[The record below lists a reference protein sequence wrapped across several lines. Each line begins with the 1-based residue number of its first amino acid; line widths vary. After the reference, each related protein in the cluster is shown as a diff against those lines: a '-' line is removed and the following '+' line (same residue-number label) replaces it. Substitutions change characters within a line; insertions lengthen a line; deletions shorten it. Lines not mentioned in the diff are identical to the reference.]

1 MLTKADVLWCANSQ
15 HHRSTNPHFNCITFW
30 VACIHASRP
39 TQVLGD
45 RDLMEHEVVG
55 QLAKRNSATPD
66 YLHVFVKLA
75 DVASVSLD
83 REDSRP
89 LVFDLSDAPT
99 KMSPRSALTHSLG
112 TSKPVTPVQSKENRY
127 AAQLTA

>member
-1 MLTKADVLWCANSQ
+1 M
-15 HHRSTNPHFNCITFW
+15 
-30 VACIHASRP
+30 
-39 TQVLGD
+39 QVLGD

-83 REDSRP
+83 REASKP
-89 LVFDLSDAPT
+89 LCFDLLSDAAT

-112 TSKPVTPVQSKENRY
+112 TSKPVTPVQDKENRY
-127 AAQLTA
+127 AA